1 LHKEPK
7 VKIIHAGLECA
18 VIAERI
24 KGLDMI
30 SFGPTIEQ
38 AHSPNERVSIESVER
53 FWDYLLALL
62 RQMAGQ

>member
-1 LHKEPK
+1 
-7 VKIIHAGLECA
+7 VKIVHAGLECA

-38 AHSPNERVSIESVER
+38 AHSPNERVSIEGVGH
-53 FWDYLLALL
+53 FWEYMTTLL
-62 RQMAGQ
+62 RHLAGKDTSS